1 MVCCPARALV
11 DYSMGRKPRLATMQ
25 ELAIDDY
32 GLLIRLLNEAG
43 LPQPVVPLG
52 QRQAMADQ
60 LVEVLEAAE
69 GELGSAPSP

>member
-1 MVCCPARALV
+1 MVCCPARDLV

-25 ELAIDDY
+25 ALAIDDY

-43 LPQPVVPLG
+43 RPHPMVPLG

-60 LVEVLEAAE
+60 LVEVLKAAG
-69 GELGSAPSP
+69 GEPRAPSP